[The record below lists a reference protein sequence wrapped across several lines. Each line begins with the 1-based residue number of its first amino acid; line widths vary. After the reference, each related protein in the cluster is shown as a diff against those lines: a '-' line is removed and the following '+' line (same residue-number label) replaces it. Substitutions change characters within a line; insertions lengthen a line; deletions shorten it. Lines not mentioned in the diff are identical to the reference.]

1 MVFINS
7 HYHISFIRETYPA
20 FRYLHHK
27 PGSDTGGM
35 NCAVTDGAILYKE
48 AVLPKYA
55 VQNLIEKE
63 WTLDGISMAKNHL
76 NH

>member
-20 FRYLHHK
+20 FRYLRHK

-48 AVLPKYA
+48 AVLPKFT
-55 VQNLIEKE
+55 VHILIEKG
-63 WTLDGISMAKNHL
+63 WTEHDISMVKNHL